1 MKIMTVLTILS
12 VAILLDTCLRI
23 NSVYAAPDDRG
34 IQMVTKKPADSR
46 KRIALVI
53 GNSKYTSS
61 PLKNPANDAR
71 TMAATLRRIGFEVE
85 EKTDLGYIQLN
96 ETVEN
101 FGRELKNGGV
111 GLFFYAGHGMQVNG
125 SNYLIPVDME
135 INDEN
140 EVRYKA
146 VDMGLILAKMEQ
158 GRANVN
164 IVMLDACRDNPF
176 ARSFRSNS
184 RGLATMDAPNST
196 LIAYATG
203 PGKVASDGGNDE
215 NGLFTSELVKVLEQP
230 GLRVEDVFK
239 QVTKAVRL
247 ISGNRQIP
255 WITSSLEEDFFFVAK
270 LPDHENERLT
280 REQQRLAEELKKLE
294 EDKHKFK
301 VEKEQAR
308 QGILEAENRAKE
320 KEEIA
325 AKTEGQEKVAIRVK
339 EDPARSNEGVPIQKT
354 VSQNSE
360 NNNIVDNKVKKKHF
374 IPIPS
379 F

>member
-1 MKIMTVLTILS
+1 
-12 VAILLDTCLRI
+12 
-23 NSVYAAPDDRG
+23 
-34 IQMVTKKPADSR
+34 
-46 KRIALVI
+46 VI